1 MRSEGILGTVAGIVG
16 TIQANEVLKKILNI
30 GTGLDGYIFILDLL
44 HLNFRKVKLK
54 KRKNCFVD
62 DEKNSYLVF
71 MFINFRCTILN
82 AEEKFLSL
90 KKNKTNVRYGPGLDY
105 PIKYIYR
112 KVNLPVKQIDKKE
125 NWRRVIFLDNN
136 SGWIHWSQLKPSNSI
151 ITIEEKIL
159 FKKPSN
165 FSEPLAKLEKGRL
178 LVIKKCED
186 KWCNITTDDYKGWV
200 KIKNIWGSTK

>member
-1 MRSEGILGTVAGIVG
+1 MI
-16 TIQANEVLKKILNI
+16 KKIA
-30 GTGLDGYIFILDLL
+30 IFFLCLSFL
-44 HLNFRKVKLK
+44 GVQL
-54 KRKNCFVD
+54 
-62 DEKNSYLVF
+62 
-71 MFINFRCTILN
+71 LN

-90 KKNKTNVRYGPGLDY
+90 KKNKTNVRFGPGLDY

-136 SGWIHWSQLKPSNSI
+136 SGWIHWSQLKPSNSVI
-151 ITIEEKIL
+151 VTKEKIL

-178 LVIKKCED
+178 LVIKRCE
-186 KWCNITTDDYKGWV
+186 KEWCNIETDGYIGWV
-200 KIKNIWGSTK
+200 KIKNVWGSVK

>member
-1 MRSEGILGTVAGIVG
+1 MIKKIVIWFLCLSILGV
-16 TIQANEVLKKILNI
+16 QL
-30 GTGLDGYIFILDLL
+30 
-44 HLNFRKVKLK
+44 
-54 KRKNCFVD
+54 
-62 DEKNSYLVF
+62 
-71 MFINFRCTILN
+71 LN

-112 KVNLPVKQIDKKE
+112 KVDLPVKQIDKKE

-136 SGWIHWSQLKPSNSI
+136 SGWIHLSQLKPSNSI
-151 ITIEEKIL
+151 ITIEEMIL

-178 LVIKKCED
+178 LVINKCEEG
-186 KWCNITTDDYKGWV
+186 WCKITTSKYTGWV
-200 KIKNIWGSTK
+200 KIKKIWGSAK

>member
-1 MRSEGILGTVAGIVG
+1 MI
-16 TIQANEVLKKILNI
+16 KKITIWSLC
-30 GTGLDGYIFILDLL
+30 LLILSVQL
-44 HLNFRKVKLK
+44 
-54 KRKNCFVD
+54 
-62 DEKNSYLVF
+62 
-71 MFINFRCTILN
+71 LN
-82 AEEKFLSL
+82 AEEVFLSL
-90 KKNKTNVRYGPGLDY
+90 KKNKTNVRYGPSLDY

-136 SGWIHWSQLKPSNSI
+136 SGWIHWSQLRPSNSI

-165 FSEPLAKLEKGRL
+165 FSKPVAKLEKGRL

-186 KWCNITTDDYKGWV
+186 NWCNITTDSYTGWV
-200 KIKNIWGSTK
+200 KVKNVWGSTK

>member
-1 MRSEGILGTVAGIVG
+1 MI
-16 TIQANEVLKKILNI
+16 KKIAIYFLCI
-30 GTGLDGYIFILDLL
+30 SLL
-44 HLNFRKVKLK
+44 
-54 KRKNCFVD
+54 
-62 DEKNSYLVF
+62 S
-71 MFINFRCTILN
+71 IQSIN

-90 KKNKTNVRYGPGLDY
+90 KKNKTNVRYGPGIDY

-151 ITIEEKIL
+151 IAIEEKIL

-178 LVIKKCED
+178 LVINKCEEG
-186 KWCNITTDDYKGWV
+186 WCNITTSKYTGWV
-200 KIKNIWGSTK
+200 KIKNIWGSAK